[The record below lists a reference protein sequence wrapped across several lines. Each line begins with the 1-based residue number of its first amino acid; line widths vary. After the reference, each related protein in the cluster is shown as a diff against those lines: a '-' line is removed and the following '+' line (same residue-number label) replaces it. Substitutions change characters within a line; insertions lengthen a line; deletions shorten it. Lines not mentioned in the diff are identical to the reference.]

1 MTARRWLILRRKKG
15 TTMSLTK
22 ALDVTSSAQWLSV
35 VQKEPMLATAGTAN
49 ERMKHTDGFLLQ
61 EEEEEEHQGQ
71 DRIARLARLRRVAHH
86 HRVSGGI
93 LCRATAVARGWTTPR
108 LSHTQMSAPSAV
120 GDRTHGALTFRHS
133 TAIPFYPL
141 RGVFTHA
148 RPHVTMRAP
157 LALPAPPSAPR
168 RCSPHAWPPRIIRT
182 HPVRWCSTECTT
194 RADARAHRQGEI
206 KMRRWSCPAA

>member
-71 DRIARLARLRRVAHH
+71 DRIARLARLRLVAHH
-86 HRVSGGI
+86 HRV
-93 LCRATAVARGWTTPR
+93 TRGN
-108 LSHTQMSAPSAV
+108 
-120 GDRTHGALTFRHS
+120 
-133 TAIPFYPL
+133 
-141 RGVFTHA
+141 
-148 RPHVTMRAP
+148 
-157 LALPAPPSAPR
+157 
-168 RCSPHAWPPRIIRT
+168 
-182 HPVRWCSTECTT
+182 
-194 RADARAHRQGEI
+194 
-206 KMRRWSCPAA
+206 

>member
-71 DRIARLARLRRVAHH
+71 DRIARLARLRLVAHQP
-86 HRVSGGI
+86 R
-93 LCRATAVARGWTTPR
+93 TGW
-108 LSHTQMSAPSAV
+108 LAQV
-120 GDRTHGALTFRHS
+120 KGRHCV
-133 TAIPFYPL
+133 L
-141 RGVFTHA
+141 
-148 RPHVTMRAP
+148 
-157 LALPAPPSAPR
+157 
-168 RCSPHAWPPRIIRT
+168 
-182 HPVRWCSTECTT
+182 
-194 RADARAHRQGEI
+194 ARAEG
-206 KMRRWSCPAA
+206 